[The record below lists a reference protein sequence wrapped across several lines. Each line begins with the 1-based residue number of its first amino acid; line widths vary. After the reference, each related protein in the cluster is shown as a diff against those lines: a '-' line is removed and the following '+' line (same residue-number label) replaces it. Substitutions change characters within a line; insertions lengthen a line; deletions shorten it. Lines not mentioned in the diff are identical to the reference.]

1 MKQIIKNLTVP
12 VQKQEPLP
20 LPSENLENNV
30 ENDVQRP
37 FSPITAIDSIA
48 KSPSLRGGFT
58 LVHSPIYGPL
68 KKVETDPLTTEFRYV
83 FKKYYKELPLY
94 QPRVPKERPI
104 PSIDPA
110 TYSTDEN
117 AIEDILKIRV
127 SKFNYK
133 DTPKQKIHTVSKN
146 FDESTDNISTKV
158 TAAGL
163 DDRCYDIVSEDVVQ
177 RLVDI
182 LREFQS
188 ANSKSNI
195 AESSPIVVPIGT
207 VNVPTISR
215 PVSAMNRNISSNIST
230 LNSNSV
236 AGNIA
241 GIETLFSKGK
251 HLSRSSTGKVGSHFI
266 EFNSFD
272 GSSSGKFAPL
282 HSAHPRPKSSDN
294 RKAVVQRA
302 ILTKTDPA
310 KTWTIPEEYK

>member
-20 LPSENLENNV
+20 FPSENLENNV

-133 DTPKQKIHTVSKN
+133 DTPKQKIHTVSKT
-146 FDESTDNISTKV
+146 FMKAQI
-158 TAAGL
+158 
-163 DDRCYDIVSEDVVQ
+163 IFQQ
-177 RLVDI
+177 RLPPLAWTTDATI
-182 LREFQS
+182 LCR
-188 ANSKSNI
+188 
-195 AESSPIVVPIGT
+195 
-207 VNVPTISR
+207 R
-215 PVSAMNRNISSNIST
+215 M
-230 LNSNSV
+230 
-236 AGNIA
+236 
-241 GIETLFSKGK
+241 LF
-251 HLSRSSTGKVGSHFI
+251 
-266 EFNSFD
+266 N
-272 GSSSGKFAPL
+272 A
-282 HSAHPRPKSSDN
+282 
-294 RKAVVQRA
+294 
-302 ILTKTDPA
+302 
-310 KTWTIPEEYK
+310 W

>member
-1 MKQIIKNLTVP
+1 M
-12 VQKQEPLP
+12 
-20 LPSENLENNV
+20 
-30 ENDVQRP
+30 
-37 FSPITAIDSIA
+37 F
-48 KSPSLRGGFT
+48 
-58 LVHSPIYGPL
+58 HSPIYGPL

-133 DTPKQKIHTVSKN
+133 DTPKQKIHTVSKTFMKAYLN
-146 FDESTDNISTKV
+146 K
-158 TAAGL
+158 GYHRWL
-163 DDRCYDIVSEDVVQ
+163 GRCYDIVSEDVVQ

-195 AESSPIVVPIGT
+195 AESSPIVAPIGT
-207 VNVPTISR
+207 VNVLTISR

-272 GSSSGKFAPL
+272 GSSSGKLAPL